1 MKTSIFALTCL
12 MASTQL
18 IAEPLANPRQNTGAI
33 SQAEIQFDDSVGN
46 VGPFMAP
53 DACNNIVGY
62 QAAPPAGYGVVDG
75 ACIAPCAIPSST
87 TSVTQSACPVGQTGQ
102 VVTTTT
108 TSYTCPS
115 TYGSPTPSA
124 SATVANN
131 CQAESPNGVF
141 FTASRNV
148 QSCCL
153 NTDGGTLDVI
163 IKRYAGNY
171 YVQTLVGT
179 TPTASFLDFTNI
191 YALFQ
196 SITPGVGKILSCSGS
211 GDVTCS
217 THLNFNGYTGYVYMR
232 RTADGTEYFRSSGA
246 PLLAPYAGMNRDW
259 RPVTWCG
266 GMLPGARMQPSIIG
280 KHNDNIWTTNITH
293 IGDVNYMLT
302 DVRCRN

>member
-1 MKTSIFALTCL
+1 MKNILLLASLVTSSSLLT
-12 MASTQL
+12 A
-18 IAEPLANPRQNTGAI
+18 APLGDLRQGGPAGN
-33 SQAEIQFDDSVGN
+33 QAEIQFDDSVGD

-75 ACIAPCAIPSST
+75 ACIAPCVSPAPT

-108 TSYTCPS
+108 TSYSCPS
-115 TYGSPTPSA
+115 AHGSPIPNA
-124 SATVANN
+124 SAAVTNN
-131 CQAESPNGVF
+131 CQVESPNGVF
-141 FTASRNV
+141 FTAARYQ

-153 NTDGGTLDVI
+153 NEDGGALDII

-171 YVQTLVGT
+171 YVQTLAGT
-179 TPTASFLDFTNI
+179 RPTSPFLDWTHL
-191 YALFQ
+191 YSRGL
-196 SITPGVGKILSCSGS
+196 TPGVGKMLSCSGY
-211 GDVTCS
+211 GEVTCS
-217 THLNFNGYTGYVYMR
+217 AQLNFFNNHTGHVYMR
-232 RTADGTEYFRSSGA
+232 RNADGTEYFRSTNA

-280 KHNDNIWTTNITH
+280 KHNDNIWNTNILH
-293 IGDVNYMLT
+293 IGGVNYMLT